1 MVANQHLW
9 KCENNGHCST
19 VACTSWCST
28 FNKTCREDF
37 FEEIAC
43 ATEIK
48 FGQNNGKKIGKRI

>member
-1 MVANQHLW
+1 MVANHHLW

-48 FGQNNGKKIGKRI
+48 FGQNNEKNR